1 MNSRRTFLLILTTLA
16 LAGAPPNSP
25 AQAQSEAPAPDL
37 KGRADL
43 MNAIE
48 GALDSG
54 SLEAAESHMADFRS
68 RYPATSR
75 VRGWENGNEVVYLYN
90 ATLDLAEAYAERGDF
105 DRTLQVFEDEI
116 DGLTLEVPHYSWR
129 LIAASI
135 PYQLET
141 GAMTRDQIRSR
152 VDQYQSRFSEMGEQV
167 EHPGRKSLFQ
177 GLVGRM
183 ESAARHLHLIGEPA
197 PGFTFTHAFNAE
209 PSLELD
215 SLHGKVVLIDFWAT
229 WCAPCMAAWPGLAT
243 LHERW
248 REQGFEILSV
258 TSLQGG
264 VGAEKGLTPE
274 REIELTLKF
283 IERHQVS
290 WPVLFSDRSV
300 NDPEYGATT
309 LPSYVVLD
317 REGRV
322 ASVLVGHFG
331 ILGEAIIERLLAEV
345 PKS

>member
-1 MNSRRTFLLILTTLA
+1 MSTRKTSLLILTTLA
-16 LAGAPPNSP
+16 LAWSLP
-25 AQAQSEAPAPDL
+25 ASQAQTQFEDPAPDL
-37 KGRADL
+37 KGRVDL

-48 GALDSG
+48 VALNSG
-54 SLEAAESHMADFRS
+54 SLEGAESRMADFRT

-75 VRGWENGNEVVYLYN
+75 VRGWENGNEVLYLYS

-105 DRTLQVFEDEI
+105 DKVLQVFDDEI
-116 DGLTLEVPHYSWR
+116 AGLTLEVPHYSWR
-129 LIAASI
+129 LLATSI

-141 GAMTRDQIRSR
+141 GAMTRDQIQSR
-152 VDQYQSRFSEMGEQV
+152 VDDYRSRFSAMREQV
-167 EHPGRKSLFQ
+167 ENPGRKGLFK

-183 ESAARHLHLIGEPA
+183 ENAALQLDLIGEPA

-209 PSLELD
+209 PALALD

-229 WCAPCMAAWPGLAT
+229 WCAPCMEAWPGLAT

-248 REQGFEILSV
+248 RDRGFEILSV

-274 REIELTLKF
+274 RELELTLEF
-283 IERHQVS
+283 VERHQVS

-309 LPSYVVLD
+309 LPSYVILD
-317 REGRV
+317 RDGRV

-331 ILGEAIIERLLAEV
+331 ALGEAIIERLVTEY